1 MLIPDDRRPYPT
13 LGPGVCDWM
22 EASLVF
28 GPGDLRGKPYV
39 LDEEDRAIVYSLY
52 EVYPRDH
59 PLAGR
64 RCYDT
69 AMLMLRKG
77 TKKSERAGAIIAAEL
92 APDSP
97 VRCDG
102 FRGRQPIG
110 RPITDPY
117 IPVVAYSEQQ
127 AEDTSFSA
135 LYVMLSEG
143 PAADL
148 FDISLERIKRIDG
161 AGKAEALATAPDS
174 RDGGRTTFQVKEE
187 THRWTLL
194 RQLEAHQTMTAN
206 LAKRPIAEP
215 WELHVTT
222 AYRPGEGSLAEL
234 MHTTAK
240 KLAAKPLADQR
251 AARFWFFYRWADEK
265 YKIYADDGSIDP
277 VGLRGAIVD
286 ASGPVQILWSD
297 PDRIANQWTLP
308 APEPDYA
315 ERVWLNR
322 VKQAGSS
329 AFMVERWRQLVR
341 AGYMPEKGATVV
353 GGFDGGRTRD
363 NTALILT
370 EVLTGFQWPAGIWDP
385 QELTGE
391 DDLVAQVN
399 LALEQMFAEFKV
411 WRLYVDP
418 PYWRDELA
426 AWQAKYGDKVVLPWE
441 TYRPRP
447 MAALVR
453 NYSSAIAAG
462 HVSHDGDALFAA
474 HIGNARKRLLALT
487 DDKGERLFTI
497 QKERPDSPNKI
508 DASVGGGLSWEARTD
523 AIAAGVGA
531 PPKRRRITGADVATW
546 LKPLPE
552 TPDAE
557 AARDAED
564 DGGEDRYRG

>member
-1 MLIPDDRRPYPT
+1 MSELLIPDDRRPYPT

-22 EASLVF
+22 EASLNF

-92 APDSP
+92 AADSP

-127 AEDTSFSA
+127 AEDTAFSA

-143 PAADL
+143 PAADQ
-148 FDISLERIKRIDG
+148 FDFTLERIMRVTGD
-161 AGKAEALATAPDS
+161 GKAEALATAPDS

-187 THRWTLL
+187 THRWTLP

-234 MHTTAK
+234 MHATAK

-265 YKIYADDGSIDP
+265 IRIYGEDGGLDP
-277 VGLRGAIVD
+277 TGLRAAIVD

-329 AFMVERWRQLVR
+329 AFNVERWKELARPDYTVAR
-341 AGYMPEKGATVV
+341 GAVVV
-353 GGFDGGRTRD
+353 GGFDGSKVD
-363 NTALILT
+363 DLTALIAT
-370 EVLTGFQWPAGIWDP
+370 EVLTGFQWPIGIWDP
-385 QELTGE
+385 
-391 DDLVAQVN
+391 
-399 LALEQMFAEFKV
+399 AEFGNPHDPEVQRRFLEAVNVAFDDFMNAYSV
-411 WRLYVDP
+411 WRVYVDP
-418 PYWRDELA
+418 PYWKDELA
-426 AWQAKYGDKVVLPWE
+426 AWQGRYGEKVVLPWE
-441 TYRPRP
+441 TWRTR
-447 MAALVR
+447 AAGFMIR
-453 NYSSAIAAG
+453 NYISAIAAG
-462 HVSHDGDALFAA
+462 HLAHSGDPVFTS
-474 HIGNARKRLLALT
+474 HIGHARKRLLNER

-497 QKERPDSPNKI
+497 QKERADSQDKI
-508 DASVGGGLSWEARTD
+508 DAAMGGGLSWEARTD
-523 AIAAGVGA
+523 AIAEGVGA
-531 PPKRRRITGADVATW
+531 PKKPSIYERRGIHFLGGPRPPDDNDTD
-546 LKPLPE
+546 LPE
-552 TPDAE
+552 DA
-557 AARDAED
+557 
-564 DGGEDRYRG
+564 